1 MNPRILSL
9 TSLVAM
15 LVVIAINAL
24 AVLLPLNNMS
34 TGAISDLY
42 PNLFVPAG
50 FTFSIW
56 SVIYILLMLFTI
68 YQVMIAWGKSKN
80 PMAPAGRIASP
91 LQVSILRT
99 FLLTCLLNI
108 GWIFSWHYLQIRL
121 SVILMLLF
129 LITLGVLHRKI
140 LLLKNL
146 SAGQQI
152 FIRLPVSVYFGWISV
167 ATIANIT
174 AMLVAE
180 NWGAWG
186 IDAEIW
192 SSTMIIIASILGIL
206 ALYKWKEIPYALV
219 ISWALYGIS
228 QKQHDHAL
236 VAKTAVAGMVIL
248 LAGIVFTFLKKRSLR
263 S

>member
-56 SVIYILLMLFTI
+56 SVIYILLLMFTFF
-68 YQVMIAWGKSKN
+68 QVRMAWGKSKN
-80 PMAPAGRIASP
+80 PMVPAGQMASP
-91 LQVSILRT
+91 LQVSILRI

-108 GWIFSWHYLQIRL
+108 SWIFSWHYLQIRL
-121 SVILMLLF
+121 SVIVMLLF
-129 LITLGVLHRKI
+129 LIALGVLHRKI

-186 IDAEIW
+186 IGAEIW
-192 SSTMIIIASILGIL
+192 SSTMILIASILGIL